1 MAKKHSLETV
11 YGVVDRQ
18 ALEYLQQRFDMR
30 RILDTID
37 ALDRIRSRLCEA
49 DSLRQTLLNLHGM
62 AHALLNGA
70 VYPAGRAAEEPIWGL
85 AEHLAS
91 DVLAC
96 IEELEAAYETIN
108 AFTALAPSGEGGTEE
123 VEGEDI

>member
-11 YGVVDRQ
+11 YRVVDRQ

-49 DSLRQTLLNLHGM
+49 DGLRQTLLNLHGM
-62 AHALLNGA
+62 AHALRNGA
-70 VYPAGRAAEEPIWGL
+70 VYPAGRAAEEPIWEL

-96 IEELEAAYETIN
+96 IEQLEAAYETIN
-108 AFTALAPSGEGGTEE
+108 ALIALAPSGEGGTEE